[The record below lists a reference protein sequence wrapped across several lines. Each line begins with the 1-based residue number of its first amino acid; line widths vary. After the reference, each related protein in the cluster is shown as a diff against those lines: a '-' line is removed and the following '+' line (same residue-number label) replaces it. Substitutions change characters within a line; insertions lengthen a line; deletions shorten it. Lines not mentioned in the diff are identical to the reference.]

1 LTNVAYSSTGHPRF
15 TARAANCSGA
25 VAYGSIKSVLDVV
38 VVGSIRNGAT
48 SRVTLEGLERAV
60 GEPQRAVNPIRA
72 EITPAMILGAVNV
85 IVKFL
90 SSGVS
95 TLKHG

>member
-1 LTNVAYSSTGHPRF
+1 
-15 TARAANCSGA
+15 
-25 VAYGSIKSVLDVV
+25 
-38 VVGSIRNGAT
+38 
-48 SRVTLEGLERAV
+48 
-60 GEPQRAVNPIRA
+60 VNPIRA